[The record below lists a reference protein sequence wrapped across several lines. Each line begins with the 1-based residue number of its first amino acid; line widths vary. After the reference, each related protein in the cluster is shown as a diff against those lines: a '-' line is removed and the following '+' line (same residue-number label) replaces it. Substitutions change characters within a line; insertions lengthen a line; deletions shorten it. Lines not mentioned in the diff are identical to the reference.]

1 MRVPRAKDPT
11 SRISLNASLVILV
24 LALAIAAIGG
34 TGIVVTAIMRD
45 FTYSRVDERLEG
57 AINSWARDVY
67 PTDEPLVHTRPPS
80 NFYVHRQLPDGS
92 SVVMNDRDSAPDL
105 STIIANGQPYT
116 AVPAPGSD
124 SSAYWRVLAVTNG
137 GTTTVVAQSLVEEQ
151 STVKNLIKTQAS
163 IGLSALLLVA
173 LIAILVIYRA
183 LRPLRTVES
192 VAQAI
197 TDGDMNRRV
206 PAWPETTE
214 VGKLSR
220 AINTMLEQLQASL
233 QKSHRQE
240 KEMRQFVG
248 DASHELRTP
257 LTSVKGFA
265 ELYKAGATDDADW
278 VLSKIQEEAGRMTTL
293 VEDLL
298 ALTRA
303 EGNPLDKQKVD
314 LMEMIESL
322 GTSLRVAYPDRE
334 ITVGESEPLYVL
346 ADEEKIRRVFT
357 NLMVNGLVH
366 GGKDVAVLPTADES
380 DVIIDVRDNG
390 QGMAAED
397 LEHIFDRFYR
407 TDESRSRQSG
417 GSGLGLSIAKSLVE
431 AHGGTLSVTSTKGVG
446 STFTVR
452 LPRLIDEESA

>member
-1 MRVPRAKDPT
+1 MRVPRTKDPT

-24 LALAIAAIGG
+24 LALAIVAIGG

-45 FTYSRVDERLEG
+45 FTYSRVDERLIG
-57 AINSWARDVY
+57 AVNGWAWDVY
-67 PTDEPLVHTRPPS
+67 PAEEPLAHTRPPS
-80 NFYVHRQLPDGS
+80 NFYVQRQMPNGDL
-92 SVVMNDRDSAPDL
+92 VVMNDRDSAPDL
-105 STIIANGQPYT
+105 STIVTNGQPYT
-116 AVPAPGSD
+116 VDPAAGSN
-124 SSAYWRVLAVTNG
+124 SSAYWRVLAVRTG
-137 GTTTVVAQSLVEEQ
+137 GTTTVVAQSLEEEQ

-163 IGLSALLLVA
+163 IGLSSLLLVA

-206 PAWPETTE
+206 PAWPQTTE
-214 VGKLSR
+214 VGKLAC
-220 AINTMLEQLQASL
+220 AINTMLEQLQDSL
-233 QKSHRQE
+233 QKSRRQE

-265 ELYKAGATDDADW
+265 ELYKTGATDDADW

-314 LMEMIESL
+314 LMEVIESL

-334 ITVGESEPLYVL
+334 ITIGESEPLYVL

-366 GGKDVAVLPTADES
+366 GGKDVSVLPTADDT

-390 QGMAAED
+390 QGMAPED

-431 AHGGTLSVTSTKGVG
+431 AHGGSLSVTSTKGVG

>member
-1 MRVPRAKDPT
+1 MRVPRSKDPT
-11 SRISLNASLVILV
+11 SRISLNVSLVFIVLV
-24 LALAIAAIGG
+24 LATVAIAG
-34 TGIVVTAIMRD
+34 TGVVVTAIMRD
-45 FTYSRVDERLEG
+45 FTYSRVDERLYG
-57 AINSWARDVY
+57 AFNGWARDIT
-67 PTDEPLVHTRPPS
+67 PMQQPQDNRRPPS
-80 NFYVHRQLPDGS
+80 NFYVQKQLPNGDS
-92 SVVMNDRDSAPDL
+92 LIVNDRNSAPDL
-105 STIIANGQPYT
+105 TMIVANGEPYT
-116 AVPAPGSD
+116 VAALEGSQ
-124 SSAYWRVLAVTNG
+124 SEAKWRVLAVSQDG
-137 GTTTVVAQSLVEEQ
+137 ATTVVAQSLEEEQ
-151 STVKNLIKTQAS
+151 STVNNLVRTQAS
-163 IGLSALLLVA
+163 IGLSSLLLVG
-173 LIAILVIYRA
+173 LIAMLVIYRA

-197 TDGDMNRRV
+197 TRGDMNRRV

-220 AINTMLEQLQASL
+220 AINTMLSQLQASL
-233 QKSHRQE
+233 TKSQRQE

-278 VLSKIQEEAGRMTTL
+278 VITKIQEEAGRMSTL

-303 EGNPLDKQKVD
+303 EGNPLDCQPVD
-314 LMEMIESL
+314 MKSVIDSIA
-322 GTSLRVAYPDRE
+322 TSLRVAYPDRE
-334 ITVGESEPLYVL
+334 ITICESGPLPVS
-346 ADEEKIRRVFT
+346 ADEEKIRRVLT

-366 GGKDVAVLPTADES
+366 GGKDITVRGTADDS

-390 QGMAAED
+390 QGMSPED

-417 GSGLGLSIAKSLVE
+417 GSGLGLSIAKSLTE
-431 AHGGTLSVTSTKGVG
+431 AHGGSLSVTSTKGEG

-452 LPRLIDEESA
+452 LPRLLGDD